1 MLNESDAVNRSTAN
15 GATTVFPYTFKI
27 YDKSEIEVLSDLSVL
42 TVDVDYT
49 VDGIGND
56 SGGNVTY
63 TSAPANGVIVTRLRK
78 QATVQSSNYQ
88 SEAFPP
94 ERIERDFDKVLMRL
108 QQVKEML
115 RRTFLL
121 VKSSST
127 VDQTIDTPTEGLF
140 ARAKVGGGIDWATPT
155 NASPASL
162 PISIANGGTGATTA
176 AGARTNLLVS
186 PTPVA
191 DGGTGAT
198 TAGGARTNLAVV
210 GTSDVGSVTS
220 TMLSDAIVSALTTVS
235 ISTSDY
241 LFIADASDT
250 NKKKKALVSDIVALS
265 APTIIRGY
273 LWGMTLSNN
282 GSDATNDIDVSAGA
296 CVSDDTSDTTRVLL
310 NPGAMTKQLDAVWA
324 AGSAAG
330 GRIST
335 EALANGTW
343 HVYAFRRSGG
353 TDDICFSQSLTPTL
367 PDSGTNKRRIGSIL
381 RESAAIVGFVQD
393 GDWFLRKASVL
404 DLNANNPGTSAV
416 TATLSVVTGIN
427 VHVFVN
433 AGVKT
438 GTSSTSAYFS
448 ALAVNDELPADSAAP
463 LMSVGVVDVSGTTR
477 TTPMVIRTNTS
488 GQIRYRI
495 VTSDAS
501 TNVRIVTLGWIDTRG
516 RTN

>member
-15 GATTVFPYTFKI
+15 GVTTVFPYTFKI
-27 YDKSEIEVLSDLSVL
+27 YDKSEIEVLSNLSVL

-49 VDGIGND
+49 VDGIGSD

-78 QATVQSSNYQ
+78 QPTVQSSNYQ

-94 ERIERDFDKVLMRL
+94 ERVERDFDKVLMRL

-176 AGARTNLLVS
+176 AGARTNLLIS

-198 TAGGARTNLAVV
+198 TAGGARANLAVV
-210 GTSDVGSVTS
+210 GTADVGTVTA
-220 TMLSDAIVSALTTVS
+220 TMLADAVVSALPTVS

-282 GSDATNDIDVSAGA
+282 GTDPTNDIDISAGA
-296 CVSDDTSDTTRVLL
+296 CVSDDVSDVTRVLL

-335 EALANGTW
+335 ESLANGTW

-353 TDDICFSQSLTPTL
+353 ADDICFSQSLTPTL

-393 GDWFLRKASVL
+393 GDYFRRKSAAFDV
-404 DLNANNPGTSAV
+404 NANNPGTSAV
-416 TATLSVVTGIN
+416 ARTLSVPTGISVWAAIN
-427 VHVFVN
+427 MQAE
-433 AGVKT
+433 AGGSPVICYLSDLAANDEAPT
-438 GTSSTSAYFS
+438 GGGAPLGTSSAEGTNQGFGS
-448 ALAVNDELPADSAAP
+448 L
-463 LMSVGVVDVSGTTR
+463 VV
-477 TTPMVIRTNTS
+477 RTNTS
-488 GQIRYRI
+488 GQIRSRLSF
-495 VTSDAS
+495 SDAS
-501 TNVRIVTLGWIDTRG
+501 TDLRISTMGWTDSRG
-516 RTN
+516 RMN